1 MYPVARGLPNNRK
14 LKVLGRAYA
23 APGEVQPVLWR
34 GGWWV
39 SPALA
44 ALVAVCAVEVLATL
58 L

>member
-1 MYPVARGLPNNRK
+1 MYPVARGLPDNRT
-14 LKVLGRAYA
+14 LHVAGRAYA

-39 SPALA
+39 TPVLA
-44 ALVAVCAVEVLATL
+44 ALVAVCGVEVLAVL